1 MKTMS
6 NGVLERSNSS
16 EKNCLLFFWD
26 RSKNDRSKNGRWNS
40 PIMKFLDFQIEKEK
54 AKGYSGY

>member
-1 MKTMS
+1 MS